1 MPIQNLSTE
10 VTVTLV
16 IWFIVMF
23 LFAIV
28 FIAGLG
34 SILSEYWTKIL
45 SRLKAEL
52 KFNSVF
58 TRFTKFFPGW
68 REPRA
73 AAAVGMDE

>member
-1 MPIQNLSTE
+1 MLIQNLSTE

-28 FIAGLG
+28 FIARLG
-34 SILSEYWTKIL
+34 SILSQYRTKIL

-52 KFNSVF
+52 KFNSVY

-68 REPRA
+68 R
-73 AAAVGMDE
+73 

>member
-34 SILSEYWTKIL
+34 SILSEYRTKIL

-68 REPRA
+68 
-73 AAAVGMDE
+73 G